1 MLVRWVPL
9 LLFLIL
15 SFLVAGADD
24 APVTRYR
31 VEQVVRLETTST
43 PETPPPPGQL
53 WPPPATT
60 SVEGRFRF
68 VMEHRSGGAGQA
80 GSWRFRQVETEG
92 PDTQPAEARQEGVER
107 VFVLG
112 LNWMRN
118 LEGREFAGGLE
129 ELPVFPL
136 GETPPPWLA
145 TWTQWAQTG
154 NFSDREHNPAA
165 LPEATYE
172 VEWLRSETRQSLC
185 HVQRARWAQPVRD
198 VTDSLPPQLAE
209 AGVAARTHFA
219 AQSLEWVA
227 QQDPPVLL
235 YAERSGVRET
245 FWDMK
250 KASQPALRDQV
261 LRLRLSVELR
271 LERLP

>member
-1 MLVRWVPL
+1 MRGRC
-9 LLFLIL
+9 LFLSLGLL
-15 SFLVAGADD
+15 SSAAVAA
-24 APVTRYR
+24 AEEPPATRYR

-43 PETPPPPGQL
+43 PDTPPPPGQL
-53 WPPPATT
+53 WPPPVTT
-60 SVEGRFRF
+60 SVEGRFRY
-68 VMEHRSGGAGQA
+68 VLEHRAGDA
-80 GSWRFRQVETEG
+80 TGPGSWRLQRVETEG
-92 PDTQPAEARQEGVER
+92 PRTEPAEARQEGVER

-112 LNWMRN
+112 LNWMHN

-145 TWTQWAQTG
+145 TWMQWAQTG
-154 NFSDREHNPAA
+154 NFSDRERNPVA
-165 LPEATYE
+165 LPEADYS
-172 VEWLRSETRQSLC
+172 VEWLRSETRQTLC
-185 HVQRARWAQPVRD
+185 HVQRARWAQPVAD
-198 VTDSLPPQLAE
+198 VTDSLPAQMVA
-209 AGVAARTHFA
+209 AGVEARTHFA

-227 QQDPPVLL
+227 QDQPALI

-245 FWDMK
+245 YWDMK
-250 KASQPALRDQV
+250 KVSQPALRDQV